1 MRITLAFAAL
11 FTAFLITFYKQDRQN
26 IVDTTSSPAKTY
38 KEISPISLNGAS
50 NLTIS
55 GDYINCGNVSGTI
68 AINLSNCTNIHITKC
83 TLVNV
88 NSFAINLYNCTNITV
103 DSCYFSYVGMG
114 VYAKSSTAVNV
125 NNNY

>member
-55 GDYINCGNVSGTI
+55 DGYINCRNVSGTI

-83 TLVNV
+83 KLVNV
-88 NSFAINLYNCTNITV
+88 NSFAINLYKCNNITI
-103 DSCYFSYVGMG
+103 DGCYFSYVGMG
-114 VYAKSSTAVNV
+114 VYAQASTTIKVNK
-125 NNNY
+125 